1 MKIINNIDNK
11 NQDILQSIQLKQSI
25 NANSM
30 KSGNLSKPNI
40 EKDGIISVE
49 LLARNTYYDLIEVIT
64 RFNNKLH
71 YLGKWNDGIGW

>member
-11 NQDILQSIQLKQSI
+11 NQDILQPIQLKQFI
-25 NANSM
+25 NVNSM
-30 KSGNLSKPNI
+30 KTGNLSKPNI

-71 YLGKWNDGIGW
+71 YLGKWNDGISW